1 VRARMSTVTFKDRVV
16 IVTGGGR
23 GLGAAY
29 SREVARRGAAVVVA
43 DNGCDLDGTGHDPT
57 PATDVVAEIVAD
69 GGRAV
74 ACTEDL
80 SAEKGGQAAVDV
92 AVEEYGQ
99 LDAII
104 ANAGNVFNA
113 PIEDWPTERFESL
126 LRHHLVAAFNV
137 VRPAF
142 TLMKRAGYGRIVLVS
157 SAAGVFGQHGMIG
170 YSAAK
175 TGMIGLMNVLSL
187 EGSESGIAANV
198 IMPMA
203 RTRMADAVTGV
214 GADDPHGSAFLDTM
228 RQDQVAPVV
237 AYLASE
243 SCAVNQTVFSAFMG
257 RVAAV
262 QIGETR
268 GWTAPDK
275 SFSAEDVAEHLPEI
289 LDITALLVPRTLY
302 DEMGYVMSPDQLPPE

>member
-1 VRARMSTVTFKDRVV
+1 MSTVSFKDRVV
-16 IVTGGGR
+16 LVTGGGR

-43 DNGCDLDGTGHDPT
+43 DNGCDLDGNGHDPA
-57 PATDVVAEIVAD
+57 PAHDVAAAIVAD

-80 SAEKGGQAAVDV
+80 STEKGGQMAVDL
-92 AVEEYGQ
+92 AEGEYGR

-113 PIEDWPTERFESL
+113 PIHDWPTDRFESL
-126 LRHHLVAAFNV
+126 LRHHLLAAFHV
-137 VRPAF
+137 VRPGLAV
-142 TLMKRAGYGRIVLVS
+142 MKRAGYGRIVFVT
-157 SAAGVFGQHGMIG
+157 SAAGIFGQHGMLG

-175 TGMIGLMNVLSL
+175 TGMLGLMNIVSL
-187 EGSESGIAANV
+187 EGSECGIAANG

-203 RTRMADAVTGV
+203 RTRMADGVTGV
-214 GADDPHGSAFLDTM
+214 GAEDPDGSAFLDTL

-243 SCAVNQTVFSAFMG
+243 ACTLTQTVLSAFMG
-257 RVAAV
+257 RVAAL
-262 QIGETR
+262 QIGITR
-268 GWTAPDK
+268 GWTAPDR
-275 SFSAEDVAEHLPEI
+275 SLSADDVATHLPEI
-289 LDITALLVPRTLY
+289 LDTTGLLVPRTLY
-302 DEMGYVMSPDQLPPE
+302 DEMAYVTAPDQ

>member
-1 VRARMSTVTFKDRVV
+1 MSTVTFNDRVV

-29 SREVARRGAAVVVA
+29 SRELARRGAAVVVA
-43 DNGCDLDGTGHDPT
+43 DNGCDLDGNGHDPA
-57 PATDVVAEIVAD
+57 PAHDVVATIVAD

-74 ACTEDL
+74 ASTEDL
-80 SAEKGGQAAVDV
+80 STAKGGQIAVDV
-92 AVEEYGQ
+92 AEREYGR

-113 PIEDWPTERFESL
+113 PIEHWPTERFESL

-137 VRPAF
+137 VRPGFAV
-142 TLMKRAGYGRIVLVS
+142 MKRTGYGRIVLVS
-157 SAAGVFGQHGMIG
+157 SAAGIFGQHGMIG
-170 YSAAK
+170 YSTAK
-175 TGMIGLMNVLSL
+175 TGMIGLMNILSL
-187 EGSESGIAANV
+187 EGAESGITANA

-214 GADDPHGSAFLDTM
+214 GAEDPDGSAFLDTM

-243 SCAVNQTVFSAFMG
+243 ECAVTQTVFSAFMG
-257 RVAAV
+257 RIAAV

-268 GWTAPDK
+268 GWTAPGANFTAD
-275 SFSAEDVAEHLPEI
+275 DVAAHLPEI
-289 LDITALLVPRTLY
+289 LDTTGLLVPRTLY
-302 DEMGYVMSPDQLPPE
+302 DEMGYVMSPEQLPKPV